1 MAQIKASIKSIRKD
15 IKITAA
21 NASVKSEIRTAV
33 KRQSLLQVLNK
44 KLNLYVLQSA

>member
-33 KRQSLLQVLNK
+33 KKAIAAAGTEQELSLIHI
-44 KLNLYVLQSA
+44 